1 MKIRNIVIIIL
12 CLFMTSCLAK
22 IQGSES
28 ELKARDYME
37 RAAALEKAE
46 AYHQAAQEYA
56 MVAEHYPS
64 TSYYKLAVWKAAL
77 LNIHPANPEIN
88 YAAALGWLQAYLK
101 FPLSPAEKETA
112 TLYVSMVERV
122 KDLQAERSSMVEEK
136 NRLLEITRKQ
146 SSDIE
151 SETKRRNELEADLA
165 HAWDELNKMKAVD
178 VRMHRSKV
186 EKSVGKS
193 APSVQEAPE
202 TKSDK
207 VTKTPQNRQRA
218 TETKS
223 DKVTK
228 TPQNRQR
235 ATETKSDKVTKTPQN
250 RQQAPAKDQE
260 LYPYMIQVSSYKN
273 KEDSMRE
280 AMILRDKGDSVCISH
295 ARIAGKG
302 EWYRVLVGFYRAP
315 EEAQKAVLELKKR
328 EYHNAFVVRPPFT
341 VEIGIFSGDE
351 KLKKLKA
358 HLISKGYSAY
368 SLPNRATKNKIRLLV
383 GAFWTEKEAETV
395 TKDLQKE
402 GFKPKVVRR

>member
-1 MKIRNIVIIIL
+1 MKIRNIIIIIL
-12 CLFMTSCLAK
+12 CLLTTSCLSQ
-22 IQGSES
+22 IHGTEES
-28 ELKARDYME
+28 ELKARDFMD
-37 RAAALEKAE
+37 RAAALENTE

-64 TSYYKLAVWKAAL
+64 TSYHKLAVWKAAL
-77 LNIHPANPEIN
+77 LNIHPVNPEIN
-88 YAAALGWLQAYLK
+88 YAASLSWLKVYLK
-101 FPLSPAEKETA
+101 LPLSPAEKETA
-112 TLYVSMVERV
+112 TFYVYMVERIN
-122 KDLQAERSSMVEEK
+122 DLQAELSSMVEEK
-136 NRLLEITRKQ
+136 NRLLEITGKQ

-151 SETKRRNELEADLA
+151 SDTKRREELEAELA

-178 VRMHRSKV
+178 VRMHRSGV
-186 EKSVGKS
+186 EKSVDQ
-193 APSVQEAPE
+193 PSQLVQTAPE
-202 TKSDK
+202 TKSVSQPSQSVQTAPVKKNDK
-207 VTKTPQNRQRA
+207 GKTTLQSKQH
-218 TETKS
+218 
-223 DKVTK
+223 
-228 TPQNRQR
+228 
-235 ATETKSDKVTKTPQN
+235 
-250 RQQAPAKDQE
+250 APAKDQE
-260 LYPYMIQVSSYKN
+260 FYPYMIQVGSYKN

-280 AMILRDKGDSVCISH
+280 AMILRDKGDPVCISH

-328 EYHNAFVVRPPFT
+328 EYHHAFVVRPPFT
-341 VEIGIFSGDE
+341 VELGIFSGDE

>member
-1 MKIRNIVIIIL
+1 MKIRNIIIIIL
-12 CLFMTSCLAK
+12 CLLMSSCMSQ

-28 ELKARDYME
+28 ESKARDYME

-64 TSYYKLAVWKAAL
+64 TSYHKLAVWKAAL

-88 YAAALGWLQAYLK
+88 YAAALSWLQAYLK

-122 KDLQAERSSMVEEK
+122 NDLQAELSSMVEEK
-136 NRLLEITRKQ
+136 NKLLEITKKQ

-151 SETKRRNELEADLA
+151 SDTKRREELEAELA
-165 HAWDELNKMKAVD
+165 HTWDELNKMKAVD
-178 VRMHRSKV
+178 VRMHRSRV
-186 EKSVGKS
+186 EKSVDK
-193 APSVQEAPE
+193 PTQSVQKAQEIKNDKATTAPQ
-202 TKSDK
+202 S
-207 VTKTPQNRQRA
+207 RQY
-218 TETKS
+218 
-223 DKVTK
+223 
-228 TPQNRQR
+228 
-235 ATETKSDKVTKTPQN
+235 
-250 RQQAPAKDQE
+250 APVKDQE
-260 LYPYMIQVSSYKN
+260 FYPYMIQVSSYKS

-280 AMILRDKGDSVCISH
+280 AMILRDKGDSVCISY

-302 EWYRVLVGFYRAP
+302 DWYRVLVGFYRTS
-315 EEAQKAVLELKKR
+315 EEAQKAALELKNR
-328 EYHNAFVVRPPFT
+328 EYQQAFVVRPPFT
-341 VEIGIFSGDE
+341 VALGIFSDNE
-351 KLKKLKA
+351 KLRKLEA

-368 SLPNRATKNKIRLLV
+368 SLPDRATKNEIRLLV